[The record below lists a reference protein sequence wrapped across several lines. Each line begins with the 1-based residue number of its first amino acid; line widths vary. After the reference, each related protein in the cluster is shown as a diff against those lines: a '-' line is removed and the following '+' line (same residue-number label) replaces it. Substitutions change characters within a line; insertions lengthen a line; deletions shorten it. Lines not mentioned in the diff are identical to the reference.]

1 MCSGTDKQRGR
12 KSFVGLLDP
21 DPRNSGAGI
30 RMLREAGITVVVG
43 LLAEEAAEDLADFL
57 VSKPGESSDRND
69 Q

>member
-1 MCSGTDKQRGR
+1 
-12 KSFVGLLDP
+12 
-21 DPRNSGAGI
+21 
-30 RMLREAGITVVVG
+30 MLREAGITVVVG